1 MIYQAILVACL
12 VSAPTDCRHHEMLI
26 QAGANPTMAYVEAQF
41 QAAKWLSDH
50 PGLTQQSLTIR
61 PGRSA

>member
-26 QAGANPTMAYVEAQF
+26 KAIMPVAAYVEAQF
-41 QAAKWLSDH
+41 RAAQWVSEH
-50 PGLTQQSLTIR
+50 PGMQMMSLVVM
-61 PGRSA
+61 PGRGV